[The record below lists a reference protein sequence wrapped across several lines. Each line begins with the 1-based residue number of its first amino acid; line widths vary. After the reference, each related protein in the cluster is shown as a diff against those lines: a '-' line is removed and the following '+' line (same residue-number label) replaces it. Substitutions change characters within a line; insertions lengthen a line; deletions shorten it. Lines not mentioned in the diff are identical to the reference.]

1 MSFILTI
8 TNKADYAYMLL
19 GYFAEITID
28 NQNTKRKSGFGVI
41 VYT

>member
-19 GYFAEITID
+19 GYFAEIAID
-28 NQNTKRKSGFGVI
+28 NQSIKRKSGFSFI